1 MIMNIEEIVAFE
13 SIKNVIEAYDDSMQ
27 DYLYVYDYEEDHYYI
42 GKSAAKRFAMPTN
55 EFHNVLETHGL
66 FVHPADLGGL
76 LNDLSDI
83 RDGKKDAHNLRYR
96 WIGKDGSPI
105 WINCKGRTIKDT
117 DGKTRYLIGCI
128 NEIGKHSVADND
140 SGLLTEAAV
149 KDKLSE
155 IDFEPKNCYFL
166 ELSIDKIEELKQK
179 YGKDYAARLEKVLA
193 NCVQASLV
201 NGQYAF
207 KLNNGNVLVFDTLK
221 NTESGIKGLYNTIRH
236 GIDSFIKKDKYDS
249 LYTISAGALRI
260 SDCPDYEGD
269 TLQSYIHFAVNEA
282 KRRGSNRVYFFD
294 MCDYEKELANKEL
307 VHEMRAAISNGYDGF
322 DMHFQPVVN
331 RFDENLNG
339 AEALLR
345 YTAKDGRVVSP
356 LDFIPLLEESGLI
369 IPVGKWV
376 LKKALSMASE
386 CRKIDPDFRVSV
398 NVSYIQLLKSPLFD
412 EIMSALMEANLPP
425 DALIV
430 ELTESGYL
438 DNTEAVRSVWR
449 KLRNQGVLIAIDD
462 FGTGYSNLITIGK
475 LKPQIVKI
483 DRSFATKA
491 LENEYEFNL
500 LVHIIQMVHSLD
512 LELVIEGIETAE
524 ELDRVQS
531 LKPDYIQGYYYSK
544 PIGRPEF
551 INYLNSK
558 IG

>member
-1 MIMNIEEIVAFE
+1 
-13 SIKNVIEAYDDSMQ
+13 
-27 DYLYVYDYEEDHYYI
+27 
-42 GKSAAKRFAMPTN
+42 
-55 EFHNVLETHGL
+55 
-66 FVHPADLGGL
+66 
-76 LNDLSDI
+76 
-83 RDGKKDAHNLRYR
+83 
-96 WIGKDGSPI
+96 
-105 WINCKGRTIKDT
+105 
-117 DGKTRYLIGCI
+117 
-128 NEIGKHSVADND
+128 
-140 SGLLTEAAV
+140 
-149 KDKLSE
+149 
-155 IDFEPKNCYFL
+155 
-166 ELSIDKIEELKQK
+166 
-179 YGKDYAARLEKVLA
+179 
-193 NCVQASLV
+193 
-201 NGQYAF
+201 
-207 KLNNGNVLVFDTLK
+207 
-221 NTESGIKGLYNTIRH
+221 
-236 GIDSFIKKDKYDS
+236 
-249 LYTISAGALRI
+249 
-260 SDCPDYEGD
+260 
-269 TLQSYIHFAVNEA
+269 
-282 KRRGSNRVYFFD
+282 
-294 MCDYEKELANKEL
+294 
-307 VHEMRAAISNGYDGF
+307 
-322 DMHFQPVVN
+322 MHFQPVVN